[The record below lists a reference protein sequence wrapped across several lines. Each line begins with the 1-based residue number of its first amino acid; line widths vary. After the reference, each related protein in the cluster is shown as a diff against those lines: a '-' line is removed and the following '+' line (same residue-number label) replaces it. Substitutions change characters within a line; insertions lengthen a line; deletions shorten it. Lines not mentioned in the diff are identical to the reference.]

1 MSRKQQMIVAEGISK
16 KNILP
21 RFGTNNQP
29 NLKLEQDMRKFM
41 EPKPKLEE
49 ASGGSTLADANA
61 NNVTGDGA
69 VGPAAAEAA
78 GASGVNEPVLRAV
91 GEQASNL
98 AARATSGDDQVK
110 EGLEEGRGTNAIIDR
125 ILNNPEHSDWY
136 KEVATVGTI
145 NRAQVASGN
154 KAKVA
159 HDRERAK
166 ALDSYQKSPWRNE
179 DPNVENIPFTG
190 TQTGKAKILGG
201 DDTIEYEYEDPPV
214 PAIGKSQRMPGH
226 GPDRYEM
233 GEAIVNEFMSDLTE
247 VHFSG
252 ETLSQADRDDVAA
265 ELRGARTPISSLTN
279 RLIYDLVQDE
289 KANVSIEKAEKAP
302 KWAIKNSED
311 RLNHY
316 RFALGKRQ
324 GLMKKKMGF

>member
-1 MSRKQQMIVAEGISK
+1 MSRKQQMIIAEGISR

-98 AARATSGDDQVK
+98 AARATSGD
-110 EGLEEGRGTNAIIDR
+110 
-125 ILNNPEHSDWY
+125 
-136 KEVATVGTI
+136 
-145 NRAQVASGN
+145 
-154 KAKVA
+154 
-159 HDRERAK
+159 
-166 ALDSYQKSPWRNE
+166 
-179 DPNVENIPFTG
+179 
-190 TQTGKAKILGG
+190 
-201 DDTIEYEYEDPPV
+201 
-214 PAIGKSQRMPGH
+214 

-233 GEAIVNEFMSDLTE
+233 GEAIVNEFLSDLSEALMGTE
-247 VHFSG
+247 TNKDKG
-252 ETLSQADRDDVAA
+252 NQPRDYAA
-265 ELRGARTPISSLTN
+265 SIIKDARTLDKVAFPIGYNKL
-279 RLIYDLVQDE
+279 QDE
-289 KANVSIEKAEKAP
+289 LASHMMTASNDKLKNKDVFINAGLHYAKAMKHQLRRQ
-302 KWAIKNSED
+302 IK
-311 RLNHY
+311 
-316 RFALGKRQ
+316 
-324 GLMKKKMGF
+324 

>member
-1 MSRKQQMIVAEGISK
+1 MSRKQQMIIAEGISR

-98 AARATSGDDQVK
+98 AARATSGD
-110 EGLEEGRGTNAIIDR
+110 
-125 ILNNPEHSDWY
+125 
-136 KEVATVGTI
+136 
-145 NRAQVASGN
+145 
-154 KAKVA
+154 
-159 HDRERAK
+159 
-166 ALDSYQKSPWRNE
+166 
-179 DPNVENIPFTG
+179 
-190 TQTGKAKILGG
+190 
-201 DDTIEYEYEDPPV
+201 
-214 PAIGKSQRMPGH
+214 

-233 GEAIVNEFMSDLTE
+233 GEAIVNEFLSDLSEALMGTE
-247 VHFSG
+247 
-252 ETLSQADRDDVAA
+252 
-265 ELRGARTPISSLTN
+265 TP
-279 RLIYDLVQDE
+279 
-289 KANVSIEKAEKAP
+289 
-302 KWAIKNSED
+302 ED
-311 RLNHY
+311 RGSET
-316 RFALGKRQ
+316 RKSVIKK
-324 GLMKKKMGF
+324 GLQTNSYITVKH